1 MKIFKFLF
9 ILYIYSVSTL
19 LNAQNAT
26 TDSLEKLMQK
36 KFLHDTTKLR
46 LLTDLTLN
54 FSKTGSVKTLFY
66 ANQLIQ
72 KAKKQDNNILHGN
85 ALYNIAVYY
94 EKNNLFDSS
103 LYMLK
108 EARRIAKGSDK
119 KLEANIEETMGSNY
133 FKKAST
139 DSSLA
144 CFERALKL
152 QYTLNDSDRILG
164 VLNNIGILYSIKGNS
179 SKGQEY
185 FLKCLKFHEMRND
198 SVAIARSYN
207 NLGLVMMKANLFN
220 KAHFYLQ
227 RCIAIAMLIK
237 DSVNLVNGY
246 RNIGITYEKQK
257 KYDLAIDENLKALRY
272 INEKNILQRA
282 SVEQALSSCYLMKN
296 DNVKALEYLL
306 PALKIKEMFG
316 EQEAVSGLL
325 INLASIKLDIG
336 QFEEAIAAATKAYHL
351 TDETE
356 STETKMKAAE
366 ILLGCYIKTGCTE
379 KAFDMYN
386 EVFVLKDSVYNMNL
400 SNSIA
405 DIQVKYE
412 TEKKEQEN
420 KSLLQLNEL
429 NETKIQSRNKTIIG
443 LITGLILIISVVLWR
458 VNVSR
463 LKKKQLELETAHK
476 IQKEKERISRD
487 LHDNVGGQLS
497 YVLYT
502 LDALN
507 NNNEEK
513 RNELKNNINESVRN
527 VIQNLRE
534 TIWAINDESL
544 TINDLSDKLKVYSR
558 SMFKN
563 SNTKIIFSENITTDV
578 ILNSLVGLNLYRIC
592 QEIIN
597 NAFKYSNASE
607 LRITINSDKKT
618 SIVISD
624 NGVGFDLNEQSDSFG
639 LKNIKARAKEIGVS
653 VNINT
658 SKNQGVTYTLV
669 V

>member
-1 MKIFKFLF
+1 MKIFKLLF

-26 TDSLEKLMQK
+26 TDSLEKLMLK
-36 KFLHDTTKLR
+36 KILHDTTKLR

-54 FSKTGSVKTLFY
+54 FSKTGSVKTIFY

-133 FKKAST
+133 FKKSST

-152 QYTLNDSDRILG
+152 QYTLNDSDRILS
-164 VLNNIGILYSIKGNS
+164 VLNNVGILYSIKGNS
-179 SKGQEY
+179 NKGQEY
-185 FLKCLKFHEMRND
+185 FLKCLKIHEKRND
-198 SVAIARSYN
+198 SIAIAKSYN
-207 NLGLVMMKANLFN
+207 NLGLVMLKANLLN
-220 KAHFYLQ
+220 KAHLYLQ
-227 RCIAIAMLIK
+227 HAVSIALITK
-237 DSVNLVNGY
+237 DSANLINAY
-246 RNIGITYEKQK
+246 RNIGVTYEKEK
-257 KYDLAIDENLKALRY
+257 KYDLAISKNLEALKY
-272 INEKNILQRA
+272 ITDNNISQKA

-296 DNVKALEYLL
+296 DNIKALEYLI
-306 PALKIKEMFG
+306 PALKIKEMLG
-316 EQEAVSGLL
+316 QQEAVSGLL
-325 INLASIKLDIG
+325 INLASIKFDMG
-336 QFEEAIAAATKAYHL
+336 NYQEAITAATKAYQL
-351 TDETE
+351 ADETE
-356 STETKMKAAE
+356 SIDTKISASE
-366 ILLGCYIKTGCTE
+366 ILLGCYIKTANTE
-379 KAFDMYN
+379 KAMDIYN
-386 EVFVLKDSVYNMNL
+386 KVFLLKDSLYNINT
-400 SNSIA
+400 SSSIA

-443 LITGLILIISVVLWR
+443 LITGLILIISIVLWR

-507 NNNEEK
+507 NNNVEK
-513 RNELKNNINESVRN
+513 RNELKNNINQSVRN

-607 LRITINSDKKT
+607 LRITINSDEKT
-618 SIVISD
+618 SIIISD
-624 NGVGFDLNEQSDSFG
+624 NGSGFDINEQSEGFG
-639 LKNIKARAKEIGVS
+639 LKNINSRAKEIGVS

-658 SKNQGVTYTLV
+658 SKNNGVTYTLV